1 MTSLPSS
8 PTQRAAWKR
17 PVALLLLLLSL
28 LLVGRIAPVGAWLVA
43 ASTHLRQ
50 AGLVG
55 ALLYVLAYTPGAL
68 LFVPSAIFTFVAG
81 FTFGTWRGALLGI
94 PGIGIASMV
103 VFLLSRTLLR
113 AHVERWLASDP
124 RFSTLDQVLTDLG
137 PRAVVLLR
145 LSPLSPFSVLN
156 YAFGL
161 TAIPTGQYFLA
172 TCIGTLPGSIFYAQL
187 GAIAPSLARIAEG
200 RLPDAGRAQTYLLL
214 FGLLVTAA
222 VTLWL
227 GRVAKHALAQAQ
239 LPNAETPNPM
249 RQHSIRSHRPLD

>member
-1 MTSLPSS
+1 MPSS
-8 PTQRAAWKR
+8 LTRLAAWKR
-17 PVALLLLLLSL
+17 PVALLALLLSL

-55 ALLYVLAYTPGAL
+55 ALLYVLAYAPGAL
-68 LFVPSAIFTFVAG
+68 LFVPSAMFTFVAG
-81 FTFGTWRGALLGI
+81 FTFGAWRGALLGI
-94 PGIGIASMV
+94 PGIGIASMA

-113 AHVERWLASDP
+113 THVEHWLARDP
-124 RFSTLDQVLTDLG
+124 RFNSLDQLLVELG

-187 GAIAPSLARIAEG
+187 GAIAPSLAGIAEG

-214 FGLLVTAA
+214 FGLLITAA
-222 VTLWL
+222 VALWL
-227 GRVAKHALAQAQ
+227 GRVAKRTLAQAQ
-239 LPNAETPNPM
+239 LPRAETPD
-249 RQHSIRSHRPLD
+249 RTR